1 MKCLAQ
7 GLVIIS
13 AQYHSYEEPQLLWS
27 WKENSWSKL
36 QWFLQEKMV
45 SSVSV
50 LFPPLSSLGSWD
62 LIIGNVLGSSLSPV
76 FMPVCAHIP
85 YTPVGTCTLSHTQTP
100 HIPHGFLLWDLSIC
114 LTFFVLETCLVS
126 ALLSK
131 IRTEQRLVSTNNQCL
146 LDDTGL
152 MVML

>member
-7 GLVIIS
+7 SLVIIS
-13 AQYHSYEEPQLLWS
+13 AQYHSYEEHRLLWS

-62 LIIGNVLGSSLSPV
+62 LIIGNVLGSSPPV

-85 YTPVGTCTLSHTQTP
+85 YTWVGTCTLSHTQTP
-100 HIPHGFLLWDLSIC
+100 HIPHGFLPWDLSIC

-126 ALLSK
+126 ALLAK
-131 IRTEQRLVSTNNQCL
+131 IRTEQRLISTNNQCL